1 MSSRVKVVVT
11 GAAGQ
16 IAYSLIPRLVDGKTF
31 GDRTVDLCLVEIPQV
46 VSKLKGLVMELEDSY
61 FPHMGEVTYTD
72 NFEEAS
78 HDADWFLLVGSIP
91 RGIVYEGKKIE
102 ERSDLL
108 KINGG
113 IFVNQGKAIGNN
125 AKDNAKILVVGNP
138 ANTNALIGK
147 NASGKDTQ
155 LWMAMTMLDALRAKA
170 QLSQKLDCHVDDI
183 YRLAIFG
190 NHSPTMFP
198 DLENTFVAG
207 KNAYQEIDDHEWVEN
222 DFLPKI
228 QQRGA
233 EIIKA
238 RGASS
243 ASSAARA
250 ACDTVKAVEHPT
262 RSGDVFNAAVMSD
275 GAYGMPKDIF
285 SGFPLISDG
294 KGSVEI
300 VRDFSLSD
308 FAKKG
313 LEKTANELVEERD
326 LVKDLI

>member
-1 MSSRVKVVVT
+1 MKVVVT

-16 IAYSLIPRLVDGKTF
+16 IAYSLIPFLCEKGVFNSDERL
-31 GDRTVDLCLVEIPQV
+31 DLNLVEIPQAMGRLDGFV
-46 VSKLKGLVMELEDSY
+46 KELEDSAY
-61 FPHMGEVTYTD
+61 STVSSINTFD
-72 NFEEAS
+72 NIQNAVI
-78 HDADWFLLVGSIP
+78 DADWCLLVGSIP
-91 RGIVYEGKKIE
+91 RGIVLNGKEIK

-108 KINGG
+108 QINGG
-113 IFVNQGKAIGNN
+113 IFTEQGKAIGTN
-125 AKDNAKILVVGNP
+125 AKENCKILVVGNP

-147 NASGKDTQ
+147 HSSNNNSQ

-170 QLSQKLDCHVDDI
+170 QLSQKLNCHVDDI

-198 DLENTFVAG
+198 DLENTLVNG
-207 KNAYQEIDDHEWVEN
+207 KNAYEEINDHEWVETE
-222 DFLPKI
+222 FLPKI

-233 EIIKA
+233 EIINA

-275 GAYGMPKDIF
+275 GAYGMPEGIF
-285 SGFPLISDG
+285 SGFPLISNGD
-294 KGSVEI
+294 GSVEI
-300 VRDFSLSD
+300 VRDYNLSP
-308 FAKKG
+308 FAKAG
-313 LEKTANELVEERD
+313 LEKTANELLEEKD

>member
-1 MSSRVKVVVT
+1 MKVVVT

-16 IAYSLIPRLVDGKTF
+16 IAYSLIPFLCEEGIFNTSEKI
-31 GDRTVDLCLVEIPQV
+31 DLHLVEIPQAMERLDGFV
-46 VSKLKGLVMELEDSY
+46 KELEDSAY
-61 FPHMGEVTYTD
+61 STVNSISTFD
-72 NFEEAS
+72 NIQDAVI
-78 HDADWFLLVGSIP
+78 DADWCLLVGSIP
-91 RGIVYEGKKIE
+91 RGIVLNGKEIK

-113 IFVNQGKAIGNN
+113 IFTEQGSAIGKN
-125 AKDNAKILVVGNP
+125 AKPSCKVLVVGNP

-147 NASGKDTQ
+147 INSNIDTQ

-170 QLSQKLDCHVDDI
+170 QLAHKLNCHVDEI
-183 YRLAIFG
+183 YRLAVFG

-198 DLENTFVAG
+198 DLENTIVGG
-207 KNAYQEIDDHEWVEN
+207 KNAYESINDHKWVEN
-222 DFLPKI
+222 EFLPRV

-233 EIIKA
+233 EIIQA

-250 ACDTVKAVEHPT
+250 ACETVRAVEHPT

-275 GAYGMPKDIF
+275 GAYGIPEGIF

-294 KGSVEI
+294 KGSIEI
-300 VRDFSLSD
+300 VRDYSLSD
-308 FAKKG
+308 FAKAG
-313 LEKTANELVEERD
+313 LKKTSDELVAEKN

>member
-1 MSSRVKVVVT
+1 MKVVIT

-16 IAYSLIPRLVDGKTF
+16 IAYSLIPFLCEKGVFNSDERL
-31 GDRTVDLCLVEIPQV
+31 DLNLVEIPQAMGRLDGFV
-46 VSKLKGLVMELEDSY
+46 KELEDSAY
-61 FPHMGEVTYTD
+61 STVSSINTFD
-72 NFEEAS
+72 NIQNAVI
-78 HDADWFLLVGSIP
+78 DADWCLLVGSIP
-91 RGIVYEGKKIE
+91 RGIVLNGKEIK

-108 KINGG
+108 QINGG
-113 IFVNQGKAIGNN
+113 IFTEQGKAIGTN
-125 AKDNAKILVVGNP
+125 AKENCKILVVGNP

-147 NASGKDTQ
+147 HSSNNNSQ

-170 QLSQKLDCHVDDI
+170 QLSQKLNCHVDDI
-183 YRLAIFG
+183 YRLAIFFFF
-190 NHSPTMFP
+190 SPTMFP
-198 DLENTFVAG
+198 DLENTLVNG
-207 KNAYQEIDDHEWVEN
+207 KNAYEEINDHEWVETE
-222 DFLPKI
+222 FLPKI

-275 GAYGMPKDIF
+275 GSYGMPEGIF
-285 SGFPLISDG
+285 SGFPLISNGD
-294 KGSVEI
+294 GSVEI
-300 VRDFSLSD
+300 VRDYNLSP
-308 FAKKG
+308 FAKAG

>member
-1 MSSRVKVVVT
+1 MKVVVT

-16 IAYSLIPRLVDGKTF
+16 IAYSLVPFLCEEGIFNTSEKI
-31 GDRTVDLCLVEIPQV
+31 DLHLVEVPQAMERLDGFV
-46 VSKLKGLVMELEDSY
+46 KELEDSAY
-61 FPHMGEVTYTD
+61 STVNSISTFD
-72 NFEEAS
+72 NIQDAVI
-78 HDADWFLLVGSIP
+78 DADWCLLVGSIP
-91 RGIVYEGKKIE
+91 RGIVLNGKEIK

-113 IFVNQGKAIGNN
+113 IFTEQGSAIGKN
-125 AKDNAKILVVGNP
+125 AKPSCKVLVVGNP

-147 NASGKDTQ
+147 INSNIDTQ

-170 QLSQKLDCHVDDI
+170 QLANKLNCHVDEI
-183 YRLAIFG
+183 YRLAVFG

-198 DLENTFVAG
+198 DLENTIVGG
-207 KNAYQEIDDHEWVEN
+207 KNAYESINDHNWVEN
-222 DFLPKI
+222 EFLPRV

-233 EIIKA
+233 EIIQA

-250 ACDTVKAVEHPT
+250 ACETVKAVEHPT

-275 GAYGMPKDIF
+275 GAYGMPEGIF

-294 KGSVEI
+294 KGSIEI
-300 VRDFSLSD
+300 VRDYSLSD
-308 FAKKG
+308 FAKAG
-313 LEKTANELVEERD
+313 LKKTSDELVAEKN

>member
-1 MSSRVKVVVT
+1 MKVVVT

-16 IAYSLIPRLVDGKTF
+16 IAYSLVPFLCEEGVFNTSEKI
-31 GDRTVDLCLVEIPQV
+31 DLHLVEIPQAMERLDGFV
-46 VSKLKGLVMELEDSY
+46 KELEDSAY
-61 FPHMGEVTYTD
+61 STVNSISTFD
-72 NFEEAS
+72 NIQDAVI
-78 HDADWFLLVGSIP
+78 DADWCLLVGSIP
-91 RGIVYEGKKIE
+91 RGIVLNGKEIK

-113 IFVNQGKAIGNN
+113 IFTEQGSAIGKN
-125 AKDNAKILVVGNP
+125 AKPSCKVLVVGNP

-147 NASGKDTQ
+147 INSNIDTQ

-170 QLSQKLDCHVDDI
+170 QLANKLNCHVDEI
-183 YRLAIFG
+183 YRLAVFG

-198 DLENTFVAG
+198 DLENTIVGG
-207 KNAYQEIDDHEWVEN
+207 KNAYESINDHNWVEN
-222 DFLPKI
+222 EFLPRV

-233 EIIKA
+233 EIIQA

-250 ACDTVKAVEHPT
+250 ACETVKAVEHPT

-275 GAYGMPKDIF
+275 GAYGMPEGIF

-294 KGSVEI
+294 KGSIEI
-300 VRDFSLSD
+300 VRDYSLSD
-308 FAKKG
+308 FAKAG
-313 LEKTANELVEERD
+313 LKKTSDELVAEKN

>member
-1 MSSRVKVVVT
+1 MKVVIT

-16 IAYSLIPRLVDGKTF
+16 IAYSLIPFLCEKGVFNSDERL
-31 GDRTVDLCLVEIPQV
+31 DLNLVEIPQAMGRLDGFV
-46 VSKLKGLVMELEDSY
+46 KELEDSAY
-61 FPHMGEVTYTD
+61 STVSSINTFD
-72 NFEEAS
+72 NIQNAVI
-78 HDADWFLLVGSIP
+78 DADWCLLVGSIP
-91 RGIVYEGKKIE
+91 RGIVLNGKEIK

-108 KINGG
+108 QINGG
-113 IFVNQGKAIGNN
+113 IFTEQGKAIGTN
-125 AKDNAKILVVGNP
+125 AKENCKILVVGNP

-147 NASGKDTQ
+147 HSSNNNSQ

-170 QLSQKLDCHVDDI
+170 QLSQKLNCHVDDI

-198 DLENTFVAG
+198 DLENTLVNG
-207 KNAYQEIDDHEWVEN
+207 KNAYEEINDHEWVETE
-222 DFLPKI
+222 FLPKI

-275 GAYGMPKDIF
+275 GAYGMPEGIF
-285 SGFPLISDG
+285 SGFPLISNGD
-294 KGSVEI
+294 GSVEI
-300 VRDFSLSD
+300 VRDYNLSP
-308 FAKKG
+308 FAKAG
-313 LEKTANELVEERD
+313 LEKTANELLEEKD

>member
-1 MSSRVKVVVT
+1 MKVVVT

-16 IAYSLIPRLVDGKTF
+16 IAYSLVPFLCEEGIFNSQKKI
-31 GDRTVDLCLVEIPQV
+31 DLNLVEIPQAMERLDGFV
-46 VSKLKGLVMELEDSY
+46 KELEDSAY
-61 FPHMGEVTYTD
+61 STVNSISTFD
-72 NFEEAS
+72 NIQDAVI
-78 HDADWFLLVGSIP
+78 DADWCLLVGSIP
-91 RGIVYEGKKIE
+91 RGIVLNGKEIK

-113 IFVNQGKAIGNN
+113 IFTEQGSAIGKN
-125 AKDNAKILVVGNP
+125 AKPSCKILVVGNP

-147 NASGKDTQ
+147 INSKIDSQ

-170 QLSQKLDCHVDDI
+170 QLANKLNCHVDEI
-183 YRLAIFG
+183 YRLAVFG

-198 DLENTFVAG
+198 DLENTVVDG
-207 KNAYQEIDDHEWVEN
+207 KNAYESINNHDWVEN
-222 DFLPKI
+222 EFLPRV

-250 ACDTVKAVEHPT
+250 ACETVKAVEHPT

-275 GAYGMPKDIF
+275 GAYGIPEGIF

-294 KGSVEI
+294 RGSIEI
-300 VRDFSLSD
+300 VRDYNLSD
-308 FAKKG
+308 FAKTG
-313 LEKTANELVEERD
+313 LKKTADELVAERN

>member
-1 MSSRVKVVVT
+1 M
-11 GAAGQ
+11 
-16 IAYSLIPRLVDGKTF
+16 
-31 GDRTVDLCLVEIPQV
+31 
-46 VSKLKGLVMELEDSY
+46 
-61 FPHMGEVTYTD
+61 
-72 NFEEAS
+72 
-78 HDADWFLLVGSIP
+78 DADWCLLVGSIP
-91 RGIVYEGKKIE
+91 RGIVLNGKEIK

-113 IFVNQGKAIGNN
+113 IFTEQGKAIGEK
-125 AKDNAKILVVGNP
+125 AKDICKVLVVGNP
-138 ANTNALIGK
+138 ANTNALIGFS
-147 NASGKDTQ
+147 NSSNKDH
-155 LWMAMTMLDALRAKA
+155 LWMAMTMLDGLRAKA
-170 QLSQKLDCHVDDI
+170 QLSQKLNCHVDDI

-198 DLENTFVAG
+198 DLENTNVNG
-207 KNAYQEIDDHEWVEN
+207 KNAYELINDHAWVEKEY
-222 DFLPKI
+222 LPRI

-262 RSGDVFNAAVMSD
+262 RSGDIFNAAILSD
-275 GAYGMPKDIF
+275 GSYGVPEGIF

-294 KGSVEI
+294 SGSVEI
-300 VRDFSLSD
+300 VKDFSLSD
-308 FAKKG
+308 FAKSRIQISVDEL
-313 LEKTANELVEERD
+313 LEEKN

>member
-1 MSSRVKVVVT
+1 MKVVVT

-16 IAYSLIPRLVDGKTF
+16 IAYSLIPFLCEKGVFSSSKKL
-31 GDRTVDLCLVEIPQV
+31 DLNLVEIPQAMGRLDGFV
-46 VSKLKGLVMELEDSY
+46 KELEDSAY
-61 FPHMGEVTYTD
+61 STVNSINTFDKIEDAVV
-72 NFEEAS
+72 
-78 HDADWFLLVGSIP
+78 DADWCLLVGSIP
-91 RGIVYEGKKIE
+91 RGIVLNGKEIK

-113 IFVNQGKAIGNN
+113 IFTEQGKAIGAH
-125 AKDNAKILVVGNP
+125 AKEHCKILVVGNP
-138 ANTNALIGK
+138 ANTNALIGYK
-147 NASGKDTQ
+147 SSLNNTQ

-198 DLENTFVAG
+198 DLENTLVVG
-207 KNAYQEIDDHEWVEN
+207 KNAYQEINDHGWVEN
-222 DFLPKI
+222 EFLPKI

-275 GAYGMPKDIF
+275 GAYDMPEGIF

-300 VRDFSLSD
+300 VRDYSLSS
-308 FAKKG
+308 FAKAG
-313 LEKTANELVEERD
+313 LKKTADELVEERD

>member
-1 MSSRVKVVVT
+1 M
-11 GAAGQ
+11 
-16 IAYSLIPRLVDGKTF
+16 
-31 GDRTVDLCLVEIPQV
+31 
-46 VSKLKGLVMELEDSY
+46 
-61 FPHMGEVTYTD
+61 
-72 NFEEAS
+72 
-78 HDADWFLLVGSIP
+78 GSIP
-91 RGIVYEGKKIE
+91 RGIVLNGKEIK

-108 KINGG
+108 QINGG
-113 IFVNQGKAIGNN
+113 IFTEQGKAIGAR
-125 AKDNAKILVVGNP
+125 AKEHCKVLVVGNP
-138 ANTNALIGK
+138 ANTNALIGYKSAGK
-147 NASGKDTQ
+147 NTQ
-155 LWMAMTMLDALRAKA
+155 LWMSMTMLDALRAKA
-170 QLSQKLDCHVDDI
+170 QLSQKLGCHVDDI

-198 DLENTFVAG
+198 DLENTFVAD

-222 DFLPKI
+222 HFLPKI

-275 GAYGMPKDIF
+275 GAYGMPEGIF
-285 SGFPLISDG
+285 SGFPLTSDG

-300 VRDFSLSD
+300 VRDYSLSD